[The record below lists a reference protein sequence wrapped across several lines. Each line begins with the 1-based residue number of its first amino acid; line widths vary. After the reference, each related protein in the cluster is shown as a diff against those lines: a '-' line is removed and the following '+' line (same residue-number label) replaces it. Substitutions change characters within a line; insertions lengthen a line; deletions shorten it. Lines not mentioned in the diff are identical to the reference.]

1 MVNLALAIGIPVGVI
16 GGGIVLWIV
25 GSLLTGRHSV
35 ENWKTTSLRKL
46 SNGAELRRVDGHI
59 VAEVLI
65 PRSEAGDMRAAS
77 SKGFR
82 KVARFIF
89 GGNRGRAG
97 GVTSA
102 DPLAGSSE
110 KIAMTA
116 PVLIGDSAA
125 SASAASGGA
134 SERVAMTAPVLMS
147 DAPAAGGA
155 DAGSSSDGADAF
167 WLAFVMPSRFKS
179 VEELP
184 RPLDG
189 DVRLRA
195 VPPRYEVFSVTRARF
210 TEELRDEHAAT
221 LRAAAAA
228 AGLRVK
234 ESVPPRM
241 AGYDPPWTFPL
252 MRRTEVAI
260 EVEAPEGAE
269 PEPAALH

>member
-1 MVNLALAIGIPVGVI
+1 MVNLALAIGVPVGVI
-16 GGGIVLWIV
+16 GGGLALWII

-35 ENWKTTSLRKL
+35 ENWKTTRLKTL
-46 SNGAELRRVDGHI
+46 TGGAELRKVHAHI

-77 SKGFR
+77 NKGFR

-89 GGNRGRAG
+89 GGNRAR
-97 GVTSA
+97 GVGSTAA
-102 DPLAGSSE
+102 DPLAGSAE
-110 KIAMTA
+110 RIAMTA

-125 SASAASGGA
+125 SASAGGS

-155 DAGSSSDGADAF
+155 GAGTETDSGAF

-179 VEELP
+179 VDELP
-184 RPLDG
+184 RPLDS
-189 DVRLRA
+189 DVRLRT
-195 VPPRYEVFSVTRARF
+195 VPARYEVFSVTRARF
-210 TEELRDEHAAT
+210 TEQVRDEHTAA

-234 ESVPPRM
+234 DSVPPRM

-252 MRRTEVAI
+252 LRRTEVAI
-260 EVEAPEGAE
+260 EVEPMEEEAPA
-269 PEPAALH
+269 AALH